1 LLSRLANFQTG
12 AERALLPLAA
22 VMLLLLS
29 CTPKETKAL
38 LGPSEALGTVL
49 AEEAARIAGARKQV
63 AIISPDANWGAASAT
78 EEAFKNALKKQ
89 GFTIVTAK
97 AANLGDPMRRA
108 QLGLKA
114 GDFLDA
120 LDKSADAGAIVS
132 FAGAPVLGPGD
143 AARVKSGHPPVL
155 VVATA
160 SLGNVP
166 GIWGDPVQLAGLLEA
181 KTIDLVIIDGADPAV
196 PPTGKSDATHA
207 LFAQNY
213 SILRRPN

>member
-1 LLSRLANFQTG
+1 MDTANRCF
-12 AERALLPLAA
+12 LLAA
-22 VMLLLLS
+22 AGVVLLLS
-29 CTPKETKAL
+29 CTPKETKVL

-49 AEEAARIAGARKQV
+49 ADEAARIAGARKQV
-63 AIISPDANWGAASAT
+63 AIISPDANWGAVSAV
-78 EEAFKNALKKQ
+78 EEAFKSAMKKQ
-89 GFTIVTAK
+89 GYTTVTAK
-97 AANLGDPMRRA
+97 AANLGDPMRRS

-114 GDFLDA
+114 GDFLEA

-132 FAGAPVLGPGD
+132 FAGAPMLGPGD
-143 AARVKSGHPPVL
+143 ATPVKPGHPPVL

-166 GIWGDPVQLAGLLEA
+166 GIWGDPVQLARLLDA
-181 KTIDLVIIDGADPAV
+181 KTVDLVVVDGADPAAQ
-196 PPTGKSDATHA
+196 PAGKSDAAHA

>member
-1 LLSRLANFQTG
+1 MGRTKLYP
-12 AERALLPLAA
+12 LLPAA
-22 VMLLLLS
+22 WMILFLS
-29 CTPKETKAL
+29 CTPKETKVL

-49 AEEAARIAGARKQV
+49 AEEATRAAGTKKQV
-63 AIISPDANWGAASAT
+63 AVISPDANWGAVSTA

-89 GFTIVTAK
+89 GVTVMTAK
-97 AANLGDPMRRA
+97 VANLGNPLRRG
-108 QLGLKA
+108 QVGLKA
-114 GDFLDA
+114 DDFFDA

-132 FAGAPVLGPGD
+132 FAGAPILSPGD
-143 AARVKSGHPPVL
+143 ATRVQPGHPPVL

-181 KTIDLVIIDGADPAV
+181 KAIDLAIIDGADPA
-196 PPTGKSDATHA
+196 PQPSGNSNAAHA

-213 SILRRPN
+213 RILRRPN

>member
-1 LLSRLANFQTG
+1 MDRTK
-12 AERALLPLAA
+12 RYLLPLTTW
-22 VMLLLLS
+22 VWLVLS

-49 AEEAARIAGARKQV
+49 AEETTRLAGAKKQV
-63 AIISPDANWGAASAT
+63 AVISPDANWGAVSTA

-97 AANLGDPMRRA
+97 AANLGDPMRRG
-108 QLGLKA
+108 QIGLKA
-114 GDFLDA
+114 GDFLEA
-120 LDKSADAGAIVS
+120 LDKSADAGAMVS
-132 FAGAPVLGPGD
+132 FAGAPMLILAEAG
-143 AARVKSGHPPVL
+143 RVHPGHPPIL

-166 GIWGDPVQLAGLLEA
+166 GIWGDPMQLARLLEA
-181 KTIDLVIIDGADPAV
+181 KIIDLAIIDGADPAAQAS
-196 PPTGKSDATHA
+196 GKSDAAHA

-213 SILRRPN
+213 RILRRPN

>member
-1 LLSRLANFQTG
+1 
-12 AERALLPLAA
+12 
-22 VMLLLLS
+22 MLLLLS
-29 CTPKETKAL
+29 CTPKETKVL

-49 AEEAARIAGARKQV
+49 ADEAGRIAGARKQV
-63 AIISPDANWGAASAT
+63 AIISPDANWGAVSAA

-97 AANLGDPMRRA
+97 AANLGDPMRRS

-120 LDKSADAGAIVS
+120 LDKSSDAGAIVS

-143 AARVKSGHPPVL
+143 ATRVKSGHPPVL

-166 GIWGDPVQLAGLLEA
+166 GIWSDPVQLARLLEA
-181 KTIDLVIIDGADPAV
+181 KTIDLAIIDGADPAA
-196 PPTGKSDATHA
+196 PPPGKSDAAHA

>member
-1 LLSRLANFQTG
+1 MGRTKLHLFSI
-12 AERALLPLAA
+12 AA
-22 VMLLLLS
+22 GVMLLLS
-29 CTPKETKAL
+29 CKPTETKVL

-49 AEEAARIAGARKQV
+49 AEETTRIAGAKKQV
-63 AIISPDANWGAASAT
+63 AVISPDANWGAVSAA

-89 GFTIVTAK
+89 GFTTVTVK
-97 AANLGDPMRRA
+97 AANLGDPMRRS

-132 FAGAPVLGPGD
+132 FAGAPMLSPGD
-143 AARVKSGHPPVL
+143 AARVQPGHPPVL

-160 SLGNVP
+160 SLGNIP
-166 GIWGDPVQLAGLLEA
+166 GIWGDPVQLARFLDA
-181 KTIDLVIIDGADPAV
+181 KTIDLVIVDGADPAA
-196 PPTGKSDATHA
+196 PPAGKSDAAHA
-207 LFAQNY
+207 LFSQNY